1 MAEIY
6 DIFKL
11 DADFSS
17 KDYTVER
24 TRSIMSELLA
34 RADTL
39 LTNGVK
45 DVAAKI
51 KTELIMKKC
60 VFGYTNLAVKIFME
74 DAATDYATLTK
85 ADQRAVD
92 SVLRDLI
99 DNFETD
105 ITGKNFETAVPYL
118 DILDEYIEFKT
129 KIDTISPEAA
139 AEVDRLA
146 EMSDEEFEAEMNK
159 PDEEEEEEF
168 DELDTPI
175 TQDDFDNLS
184 IAELIEKYGSH
195 DTALCLIGAE
205 GGVEKLENDTDDAI
219 LMMNKEDAELI
230 YNDLD
235 NGALKNHLHILIN
248 YGKFNCRDCKEAYR
262 ESLNA
267 IMAAQEASMNGSL
280 ISFPGNEEKA
290 REMASMSREELKAAF
305 AEDDAKI
312 ADAKARAEEIM
323 NKLGI
328 QIPNTE
334 EFNPEYDIPDEKL
347 YPQE

>member
-39 LTNGVK
+39 LTNRVK

-60 VFGYTNLAVKIFME
+60 IFGYDNPAVKIFME
-74 DAATDYATLTK
+74 DAASDYATLTK
-85 ADQRAVD
+85 ADKRAVD

-99 DNFETD
+99 DNYETD
-105 ITGKNFETAVPYL
+105 IAGKDFETAVPYL
-118 DILDEYIEFKT
+118 DILDKYLEFKT
-129 KIDTISPEAA
+129 KIDTISPDAA

-159 PDEEEEEEF
+159 PDDEEEEES

-205 GGVEKLENDTDDAI
+205 GG
-219 LMMNKEDAELI
+219 
-230 YNDLD
+230 
-235 NGALKNHLHILIN
+235 
-248 YGKFNCRDCKEAYR
+248 
-262 ESLNA
+262 
-267 IMAAQEASMNGSL
+267 
-280 ISFPGNEEKA
+280 EEKFT
-290 REMASMSREELKAAF
+290 MDDMKFFDIDDQELLRQEF
-305 AEDDAKI
+305 GTSPDAPTK
-312 ADAKARAEEIM
+312 
-323 NKLGI
+323 
-328 QIPNTE
+328 

>member
-1 MAEIY
+1 MEAYE
-6 DIFKL
+6 IFKI
-11 DADFSS
+11 
-17 KDYTVER
+17 KDDQPEDYIDPNR
-24 TRSIMSELLA
+24 QLMDQLLA
-34 RADTL
+34 RADGMLKGNMT
-39 LTNGVK
+39 
-45 DVAAKI
+45 DIASKI
-51 KTELIMKKC
+51 KAELLMGHC
-60 VFGYTNLAVKIFME
+60 FFGSRNDAV
-74 DAATDYATLTK
+74 DAFITAASTYYKTLSI
-85 ADQRAVD
+85 ADQRNTDAT
-92 SVLRDLI
+92 LRDI
-99 DNFETD
+99 IETFGEE
-105 ITGKNFETAVPYL
+105 IKTGDKQYM
-118 DILDEYIEFKT
+118 DILDEYLEFKT

-159 PDEEEEEEF
+159 PDEDEEKEETE
-168 DELDTPI
+168 ELDTPI

-184 IAELIEKYGSH
+184 IAELVEKYGSR

-219 LMMNKEDAELI
+219 LMMNKEDAEQI

-235 NGALKNHLHILIN
+235 NGVLKNHLHILIN
-248 YGKFNCRDCKEAYR
+248 YGKFNCSDCKEAYS

-312 ADAKARAEEIM
+312 ADAKARAEEVM

>member
-1 MAEIY
+1 MEAYE
-6 DIFKL
+6 IFKI
-11 DADFSS
+11 
-17 KDYTVER
+17 KDDQPEDYIDPNR
-24 TRSIMSELLA
+24 QLMDQLLA
-34 RADTL
+34 RADSMLKGNMT
-39 LTNGVK
+39 
-45 DVAAKI
+45 DIASKI
-51 KTELIMKKC
+51 KAELLMGHC
-60 VFGYTNLAVKIFME
+60 FFGSRNDAV
-74 DAATDYATLTK
+74 DAFITAASTYYKTLSI
-85 ADQRAVD
+85 ADQRNTDAT
-92 SVLRDLI
+92 LRDI
-99 DNFETD
+99 IETFGEE
-105 ITGKNFETAVPYL
+105 IKTGNKQYM
-118 DILDEYIEFKT
+118 DILDEYLEFKT

-159 PDEEEEEEF
+159 PDEEEEEES

-195 DTALCLIGAE
+195 DTALCLTGAE

-219 LMMNKEDAELI
+219 LMMNKEDAEQI

-248 YGKFNCRDCKEAYR
+248 YGKFNCSDCEEAYR

-280 ISFPGNEEKA
+280 ISFPGNKEKA

-312 ADAKARAEEIM
+312 ADAKARAEEVM
-323 NKLGI
+323 KKLGI

>member
-39 LTNGVK
+39 LANGVK

-60 VFGYTNLAVKIFME
+60 IFGYDNPAVKIFME

-99 DNFETD
+99 DNYEAD
-105 ITGKNFETAVPYL
+105 IAGKDFETAVPYL
-118 DILDEYIEFKT
+118 DILDEYIDFKS
-129 KIDTISPEAA
+129 KIDNVSPETA
-139 AEVDRLA
+139 AEIDRLA
-146 EMSDEEFEAEMNK
+146 NMTDEEFEAEMNK
-159 PDEEEEEEF
+159 PDEEDEEEE
-168 DELDTPI
+168 ETEEVDTPI
-175 TQDDFDNLS
+175 TLHDFETLS
-184 IAELIEKYGSH
+184 VAELIAKYGSH
-195 DTALCLIGAE
+195 DTAKCLIDAD
-205 GGVEKLENDTDDAI
+205 GGEEKLMQSA
-219 LMMNKEDAELI
+219 
-230 YNDLD
+230 DLD
-235 NGALKNHLHILIN
+235 LFDTEDQELLT
-248 YGKFNCRDCKEAYR
+248 KEFGIA
-262 ESLNA
+262 
-267 IMAAQEASMNGSL
+267 
-280 ISFPGNEEKA
+280 K
-290 REMASMSREELKAAF
+290 
-305 AEDDAKI
+305 DA
-312 ADAKARAEEIM
+312 
-323 NKLGI
+323 
-328 QIPNTE
+328 PNTE
-334 EFNPEYDIPDEKL
+334 EYNKDYDIPDEKL

>member
-60 VFGYTNLAVKIFME
+60 IFGYDNPAVKIFME

-99 DNFETD
+99 DNYEADIAGKDFET
-105 ITGKNFETAVPYL
+105 TVPYL
-118 DILDEYIEFKT
+118 DILDEYIDFKS
-129 KIDTISPEAA
+129 KIDNVSPETA
-139 AEVDRLA
+139 AEIDRLA
-146 EMSDEEFEAEMNK
+146 NMTDEEFEAEMNK
-159 PDEEEEEEF
+159 PDEDEEV
-168 DELDTPI
+168 DTPI
-175 TQDDFDNLS
+175 TLHDFETLS
-184 IAELIEKYGSH
+184 VAELIAKYGSH
-195 DTALCLIGAE
+195 DTAKCLIDAD
-205 GGVEKLENDTDDAI
+205 GGEEKLMESA
-219 LMMNKEDAELI
+219 
-230 YNDLD
+230 DLD
-235 NGALKNHLHILIN
+235 LFDTEDQELLT
-248 YGKFNCRDCKEAYR
+248 KEFG
-262 ESLNA
+262 
-267 IMAAQEASMNGSL
+267 IT
-280 ISFPGNEEKA
+280 K
-290 REMASMSREELKAAF
+290 
-305 AEDDAKI
+305 DA
-312 ADAKARAEEIM
+312 
-323 NKLGI
+323 
-328 QIPNTE
+328 PNTE
-334 EFNPEYDIPDEKL
+334 EYNKDYDIPDEKL

>member
-1 MAEIY
+1 MAEVY

-11 DADFSS
+11 NADFSS

-99 DNFETD
+99 DNYEAD
-105 ITGKNFETAVPYL
+105 ITGKNFETTVPYL
-118 DILDEYIEFKT
+118 DILDDYIEFKT
-129 KIDTISPEAA
+129 KIDTVSPETA

-146 EMSDEEFEAEMNK
+146 NMTDEEFEAELAK
-159 PDEEEEEEF
+159 DDEEDEEEEEET
-168 DELDTPI
+168 EQVDTPI
-175 TQDDFDNLS
+175 SLSDFNNLTV
-184 IAELIEKYGSH
+184 AELIEKYGSH
-195 DTALCLIGAE
+195 DTAQCLI
-205 GGVEKLENDTDDAI
+205 
-219 LMMNKEDAELI
+219 DAE
-230 YNDLD
+230 D
-235 NGALKNHLHILIN
+235 G
-248 YGKFNCRDCKEAYR
+248 
-262 ESLNA
+262 
-267 IMAAQEASMNGSL
+267 
-280 ISFPGNEEKA
+280 EEKIKE
-290 REMASMSREELKAAF
+290 EMDTLNLFDPEDKASLEAEYFMEEAP
-305 AEDDAKI
+305 D
-312 ADAKARAEEIM
+312 
-323 NKLGI
+323 
-328 QIPNTE
+328 TE
-334 EFNPEYDIPDEKL
+334 EYNPDYDIPDEKL
-347 YPQE
+347 YPQD